1 MGGQSVSQAYVF
13 SAVYLS
19 LLTHSFKASAERMSR
34 VLRAA
39 GGTEAAAA
47 AVEWMLETG
56 VEHLLHGGSAESAH
70 HRVDEELEHG
80 AINGATTQS
89 MQPQVHMTLIILVCV
104 RSSSVW
110 NDNSIT
116 FDGTSKR
123 HMTSWPW
130 PVLCVCCSPCST
142 ARAC

>member
-1 MGGQSVSQAYVF
+1 MF
-13 SAVYLS
+13 I
-19 LLTHSFKASAERMSR
+19 
-34 VLRAA
+34 
-39 GGTEAAAA
+39 GGTGSVAA
-47 AVEWMLETG
+47 AVERMLETG
-56 VEHLLHGGSAESAH
+56 VELLLRVGSAESAH